1 MPKDPASHE
10 MTRMERTVDRI
21 LDTGPMHWRQ
31 IALVAL
37 CIALNGMDGFDV
49 LSISFAAPGIAREWA
64 ISQAALGF
72 VLSIELFGMA
82 LGSVIWG
89 NIADRIGRRPT
100 ILWCLSLM
108 AAGMLAAA
116 GAHTLNFLV
125 AARLV
130 SGFGIGGMLSATS
143 AIVAE
148 SSNSRRRDLNLSLNI
163 AGYPAGTI
171 LGGSVASAL
180 LANHGSWRSVFLL
193 GGALTLILLPV
204 AWLLMLESIDYLS
217 HDADPSALQRVNRV
231 LRAFGRDDLPALPA
245 PRRRGVV
252 LPIKTLFAGELAP
265 ATVLLTLAYLT
276 QIMVFY
282 FVEKWT
288 PKILVDL
295 GHSPAEA
302 AAVLVIANIGCLL
315 GAVFIGLSS
324 QWAKLL
330 PVVVGAMVAA
340 FVCVAAIGAR
350 AWSRSGMAVVCS
362 CGLFFV
368 NAAVVGLYPI
378 MARTFPSEVR
388 ASGIGFVIGVGRGG
402 AALGPI
408 MAGALLSAGQPLQIV
423 TLLMGS
429 AALVAA
435 LMIVIL
441 GRRPVLAVAS
451 EE

>member
-1 MPKDPASHE
+1 
-10 MTRMERTVDRI
+10 
-21 LDTGPMHWRQ
+21 MHWRQ
-31 IALVAL
+31 VALVAL

-64 ISQAALGF
+64 TSQAVLGF
-72 VLSIELFGMA
+72 VLSVELFGMA

-100 ILWCLSLM
+100 ILWCLTLM
-108 AAGMLAAA
+108 AIGMLAAA
-116 GAHTLNFLV
+116 SAHTLFFLV

-148 SSNSRRRDLNLSLNI
+148 SSTTRRRDLNLSLNI

-171 LGGSVASAL
+171 LGGGVASAL
-180 LANHGSWRSVFLL
+180 LANHGGWRSVFLF
-193 GGALTLILLPV
+193 GGAVTLILLPV
-204 AWLLMLESIDYLS
+204 AWALMLESIEYLS
-217 HDADPSALQRVNRV
+217 YSRGPAALQKVNRV
-231 LRAFGRDDLPALPA
+231 LRSFGKDELTALPA
-245 PRRRGVV
+245 PRRRDAAI
-252 LPIKTLFAGELAP
+252 PIRALFSGHLAP
-265 ATVLLTLAYLT
+265 ATVLLTVAYLT

-288 PKILVDL
+288 PKIIVDL

-302 AAVLVIANIGCLL
+302 ATVLVIANIGCLL
-315 GAVFIGLSS
+315 GAIFIGLSS
-324 QWAKLL
+324 QWAKLVPL
-330 PVVVGAMVAA
+330 VVGAMVAA

-350 AWSRSGMAVVCS
+350 AWSLSSMAVVCG

-378 MARTFPSEVR
+378 MARTFPAEVR
-388 ASGIGFVIGVGRGG
+388 ASGIGFAIGVGRGG

-408 MAGALLSAGQPLQIV
+408 LAGALLSAGQPLRIV

-435 LMIVIL
+435 LTVVIL
-441 GRRPVLAVAS
+441 GRRPVLAAS
-451 EE
+451 TE